1 MEQLKQYEKE
11 AKFLV
16 ILFYAVGIA
25 GMSVTFSQTFFLK
38 LVPFALIFSAFI
50 LVVFHQGKWS
60 AKTVALFATILL
72 LGFIV
77 ETIGVNTGAIFG
89 NYRYGESLGI
99 KIANTPLLIG
109 LNWLL
114 LVYVSASVVDKLRIP
129 SAFKVVLASLAMLV
143 YDIVLE
149 QVAPKIDMWHWE
161 NSIVPL
167 QNYAAWFFIAV
178 VFHSLF
184 SSFKIKSENRL
195 ASTVLLSQFIFFVT
209 LSIFLK

>member
-1 MEQLKQYEKE
+1 MEQLKRFEKV

-25 GMSVTFSQTFFLK
+25 GMSLSFSQPFFIK
-38 LVPFALIFSAFI
+38 LVPFALIFSTFI
-50 LVVFHQGKWS
+50 LAIFHQGKWKT
-60 AKTVALFATILL
+60 KTVALFATILL
-72 LGFIV
+72 LGFLV
-77 ETIGVNTGAIFG
+77 EMIGVNTGAIFG
-89 NYRYGESLGI
+89 NYRYGESLGV

-114 LVYVSASVVDKLRIP
+114 LVYVSASVVRKMKIP
-129 SAFKVVLASLAMLV
+129 SVLKVVLASLAMLV

-149 QVAPKIDMWHWE
+149 QVAPKINMWHWE

-178 VFHSLF
+178 VFHALF
-184 SSFKIKSENRL
+184 STFKIKSENRL

>member
-1 MEQLKQYEKE
+1 MEQLRRFEKE

-16 ILFYAVGIA
+16 MLFYAVGIT
-25 GMSVTFSQTFFLK
+25 GMSVSVSQPFFLK

-60 AKTVALFATILL
+60 AKTVALFAAILL
-72 LGFIV
+72 LGFLIEMV
-77 ETIGVNTGAIFG
+77 GVNTGAIFG
-89 NYRYGESLGI
+89 NYSYGESLGV

-114 LVYVSASVVDKLRIP
+114 LVYVSASVVDKLKIS
-129 SAFKVVLASLAMLV
+129 SALKAVLASLAMLT

-161 NSIVPL
+161 NTIVPY
-167 QNYAAWFFIAV
+167 QNYAAWFVIAA
-178 VFHSLF
+178 VFHALF
-184 SSFKIKSENRL
+184 SGFKIKTENRL

-209 LSIFLK
+209 LSILLK

>member
-1 MEQLKQYEKE
+1 MELLKRYEKE

-16 ILFYAVGIA
+16 MLFYAVGIV
-25 GMSVTFSQTFFLK
+25 GMSMSVSQPFFLK
-38 LVPFALIFSAFI
+38 LVPFALIFSTFI

-60 AKTVALFATILL
+60 AKSVAIFAAILL
-72 LGFIV
+72 LGFLI
-77 ETIGVNTGAIFG
+77 EMIGVNTGAIFG
-89 NYRYGESLGI
+89 NYHYGESLGV

-114 LVYVSASVVDKLRIP
+114 LVYVSASVVDKLKIP

-143 YDIVLE
+143 YDVVLE

-161 NSIVPL
+161 NSIVPF
-167 QNYAAWFFIAV
+167 QNYAAWFAIAV
-178 VFHSLF
+178 VFQTLF
-184 SSFKIKSENRL
+184 STFSIKTENRL
-195 ASTVLLSQFIFFVT
+195 SSTVLLSQFIFFVT